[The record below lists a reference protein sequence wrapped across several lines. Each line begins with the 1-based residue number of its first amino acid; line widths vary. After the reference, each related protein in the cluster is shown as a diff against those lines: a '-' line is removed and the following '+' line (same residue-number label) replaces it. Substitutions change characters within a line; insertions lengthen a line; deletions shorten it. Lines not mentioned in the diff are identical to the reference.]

1 MRILFFGDIF
11 GRPGR
16 EALASALPR
25 LRKAYKPHI
34 IIANVENIAH
44 GKGITR
50 ETLEEVRKCGVDV
63 FTSGNHIW
71 AKKEGNELLDD
82 LSIPVIRPANYSSRL
97 PGRGVLVFEKEGK
110 RLLVI
115 NLLGQVFM
123 REVPDSPFEKIDRI
137 LKTYARR
144 SLPVKLID
152 FHGEATSEKKA
163 FGWYVDGR
171 VSAVLGT
178 HTHVP
183 TADLQILPKKTAY
196 ISDVGMVGPHHSII
210 GANPDAI
217 LAHFLNKT
225 PIRLE
230 VAGGRIVE
238 VNGVFL
244 DIDSKKGFAAHIEQI
259 REIVEID
266 TQVCYSSI

>member
-16 EALASALPR
+16 EALASTLPR
-25 LRKAYKPHI
+25 ICKAYKPHI
-34 IIANVENIAH
+34 VIANVENLAH

-50 ETLEEVRKCGVDV
+50 QTLEEVRRCGVDV

-71 AKKEGNELLDD
+71 AKKEGNELLNDP
-82 LSIPVIRPANYSSRL
+82 SIAIVRPANYPSRL
-97 PGRGVLVFEKEGK
+97 PGRGVLIFEKEGE

-115 NLLGQVFM
+115 NLLGQVLM
-123 REVPDSPFEKIDRI
+123 RETPDSPFAKIDEI

-152 FHGEATSEKKA
+152 FHGEVTSEKKA

-183 TADLQILPKKTAY
+183 TADLQILPQKTAY

-210 GANPDAI
+210 GLNPDAA
-217 LAHFLNKT
+217 LTHFLTKT
-225 PIRLE
+225 PIKFE
-230 VAGGRIVE
+230 VAGGRTIE

-244 DIDSKKGFAAHIEQI
+244 DIDSKRGFATHIEQI
-259 REIVEID
+259 REIVEIP
-266 TQVCYSSI
+266 TSLVVV